1 MRAAIIRCICG
12 LKVRAMAAS
21 GHVVTR
27 LDRELWRKGCREADR
42 ARSLIECRRFQEA
55 RKRALAD

>member
-1 MRAAIIRCICG
+1 MRAEIIRRICG

-21 GHVVTR
+21 GHVVAR
-27 LDRELWRKGCREADR
+27 LDRELWRKGCLEADR

>member
-1 MRAAIIRCICG
+1 MRAESIRCICG

-21 GHVVTR
+21 GHVVAR
-27 LDRELWRKGCREADR
+27 IDRELWRKGCLEADR
-42 ARSLIECRRFQEA
+42 IECRRFQEA